1 MPAITI
7 VGSSEI
13 VQLSN
18 EVRNIELE
26 LTSTSQTQ
34 VCSFTPLLT
43 GMFIINVFIR
53 VAAATTALTLSVSW
67 TDASGTA
74 QSYVWENGTNI
85 EVGNRLELPVIV
97 IAQAGSPITVYATA
111 GTANQVYVSAN
122 ISQM

>member
-1 MPAITI
+1 MPITTI
-7 VGSSEI
+7 VGGSEI

-34 VCSFTPLLT
+34 VCSLTPLLT

-53 VAAATTALTLSVSW
+53 VTVAITALALSVSW

-74 QSYVWENGTNI
+74 QSYVWEDGTNI
-85 EVGNRLELPVIV
+85 EVGNRLELPVIAT
-97 IAQAGSPITVYATA
+97 AQAGSPITVYATA
-111 GTANQVYVSAN
+111 GTANQVYVSA
-122 ISQM
+122 IITQM